1 MKERDKLLR
10 LCLSGMQDKKV
21 ISDQKYKDRLKKE
34 MKEIDAQGEH
44 GYFLSLYEK
53 FKSENLIYPENQ
65 HNLLVVWL
73 LGLCNDFNI
82 EKEYAWFQGEFPDV
96 DIDYLKDVRDYL
108 KRNWASKTFGQEFI
122 CEIGTYGT
130 SGIKSAALDM
140 ARVLDAE
147 KDALQQI
154 TAKMADKD
162 NEGQELE
169 WEKALE
175 IYPDFKKYCEEH
187 PDVADAAKQL
197 IDRIRTGG
205 VHAGGLIVA
214 DRRLD
219 GFVPLEV
226 RMVNKENPNGV
237 ICSAWTEGL
246 NRQDLG
252 PVGLIKFDLLVIS
265 NLMQIAIA
273 CNLIKQRHGLE
284 KICALPGQW
293 DFSDISYL
301 NDEKSIEMANKGD
314 LKCIFQF
321 DSEGIRKVVKRGG
334 VSSFDDLAAYSA
346 LYRPGPLNM
355 GMDAHYCKRKRGEEE
370 YSIHPLM
377 QKSLGKTYG
386 VLVFQEQIMDIL
398 RVVGEIPDMHTEKV
412 RKAISK
418 KKVKDFIKY
427 KEMFIEN
434 GQKNL
439 QESEE
444 YVNNLWD
451 QIESFAEYG
460 FNASHAYAYSYISA
474 RLLWLKA
481 HYPLEFYA
489 AILMCE
495 TDTDKFKEYKLDA
508 QRHGINVLPV
518 NINKSKQN
526 FSING
531 NDIYFGFSNIKTIGE
546 EVANRIVENQ
556 PYTNVADF
564 LNRFGTDVTPVK
576 ALTALGVFED
586 NYDRVV
592 IRKFADWYKKQ
603 SSSRKDRYKRF
614 QKSLETK
621 DIELKELI
629 TEEMNV
635 NDPDFNEACQFTD
648 DALEL
653 WEQRFAGLVRQVPYT
668 YKGEQRLREVT
679 FIKQLQN
686 LYNKRKS
693 SIENFERKER
703 EDDEFTMSIDNF
715 NPNTISLNEDEEKI
729 LTEELVIDG
738 KKSYPLAESM
748 YYGFKWMHVLE
759 TCPKYRGFTFDNY
772 FDEIEN
778 NKKLSAGP
786 VDIEIINVRKRKS
799 KKGVEFYSLDVED
812 ANSKRMV
819 VNVWKEDYTRFQEEF
834 IVGNLLTI
842 KVNPP
847 SGGFNTFTF
856 SSYPKNQR
864 KNIPEKQDDGRVSV
878 LKMVKKEEKKKE
890 SFKDISFNTDFV
902 DII

>member
-1 MKERDKLLR
+1 
-10 LCLSGMQDKKV
+10 
-21 ISDQKYKDRLKKE
+21 
-34 MKEIDAQGEH
+34 
-44 GYFLSLYEK
+44 
-53 FKSENLIYPENQ
+53 
-65 HNLLVVWL
+65 
-73 LGLCNDFNI
+73 
-82 EKEYAWFQGEFPDV
+82 
-96 DIDYLKDVRDYL
+96 
-108 KRNWASKTFGQEFI
+108 
-122 CEIGTYGT
+122 
-130 SGIKSAALDM
+130 
-140 ARVLDAE
+140 
-147 KDALQQI
+147 
-154 TAKMADKD
+154 
-162 NEGQELE
+162 
-169 WEKALE
+169 
-175 IYPDFKKYCEEH
+175 
-187 PDVADAAKQL
+187 
-197 IDRIRTGG
+197 
-205 VHAGGLIVA
+205 
-214 DRRLD
+214 
-219 GFVPLEV
+219 
-226 RMVNKENPNGV
+226 
-237 ICSAWTEGL
+237 
-246 NRQDLG
+246 
-252 PVGLIKFDLLVIS
+252 
-265 NLMQIAIA
+265 
-273 CNLIKQRHGLE
+273 
-284 KICALPGQW
+284 
-293 DFSDISYL
+293 
-301 NDEKSIEMANKGD
+301 
-314 LKCIFQF
+314 
-321 DSEGIRKVVKRGG
+321 
-334 VSSFDDLAAYSA
+334 
-346 LYRPGPLNM
+346 
-355 GMDAHYCKRKRGEEE
+355 
-370 YSIHPLM
+370 
-377 QKSLGKTYG
+377 
-386 VLVFQEQIMDIL
+386 MDIL

-489 AILMCE
+489 SILMCE

-546 EVANRIVENQ
+546 EVANRIVEHQ
-556 PYTNVADF
+556 PYANIADF
-564 LNRFGTDVTPVK
+564 LSRFGTDVTPVK

-621 DIELKELI
+621 DIELKELL

-635 NDPDFNEACQFTD
+635 NDPDFNKACQFTD

-653 WEQRFAGLVRQVPYT
+653 WEQRFAGLVRQVAYT

-703 EDDEFTMSIDNF
+703 EDDEFIMSIDNF

-729 LTEELVIDG
+729 LTDELVIDG

-748 YYGFKWMHVLE
+748 YYGFKWMHILE

-772 FDEIEN
+772 FDEVEN
-778 NKKLSAGP
+778 NKNLSAGP
-786 VDIEIINVRKRKS
+786 IDIEIINVRKRKS
-799 KKGVEFYSLDVED
+799 KKDVEFYSLDVED

-819 VNVWKEDYTRFQEEF
+819 VNVWKEDYTRFKEEF

-878 LKMVKKEEKKKE
+878 IKVVKKEEKKKE
-890 SFKDISFNTDFV
+890 SLKDISFSTDFV